1 MSVKDDALKFAINA
15 HDGQVRKSEKD
26 KPMII
31 HPYSVG
37 KILEEY
43 GCDDNVVAAGYLHD
57 VIEDTKYTYDDINK
71 IFGKDIADL
80 VMSASEP
87 DKSLSWEERKQ
98 YMIDQTRDLPLR
110 NKYILIA
117 DKINNLEDLYLLNE
131 KNGKKDFSNFNRG
144 EESQKWYYHNI
155 YQSLINNEDENLPIF
170 KRLKKDIDLVF
181 DKQENKISAYY
192 VGNEEYYKKVKELD
206 ARLTELQNLK
216 KIITLDKPYV
226 IESTGTPRTGKTST
240 LEDLSDFYK
249 KGGFKVNYVKE
260 FTTSKKYKEELQE
273 KYNKLSSN
281 EKYLKIL
288 EEIEKE
294 LKSAIKTNADI
305 IIIDRSINDR
315 QVWNYLNYINGN
327 FDEETY
333 TKLRDKYQKISQK
346 LIDYLLV
353 TKTNANEAIKRDY
366 LAHASIRPRTFL
378 TEENVNKYNN
388 SLESVDNLLKNSV
401 NTYFKMDTTN
411 TNLADERLKVIEST
425 AKDLRKKYINKFNE
439 DIKIRKK

>member
-1 MSVKDDALKFAINA
+1 MNIKDEALKFAINA

-43 GCDDNVVAAGYLHD
+43 KCNDSVVAAGYLHD
-57 VIEDTKYTYDDINK
+57 VIEDTKYTYNDIENK
-71 IFGKDIADL
+71 FGKEIADL

-98 YMIDQTRDLPLR
+98 YMIDHARNLPLN

-144 EESQKWYYHNI
+144 EESQKWYYYNM
-155 YQSLINNEDENLPIF
+155 YKSLITNEDENLPIF
-170 KRLKKDIDLVF
+170 KRLKKNIDLVF
-181 DKQENKISAYY
+181 NKQEDKLSTYY

-226 IESTGTPRTGKTST
+226 IEATGTPRTGKTST
-240 LEDLSDFYK
+240 LEDLSDYYK
-249 KGGFKVNYVKE
+249 KGGFKVDFIPE
-260 FTTSKKYKEELQE
+260 FTTSKKYKEELKEYYSKLPKNELCINILKEIRQE
-273 KYNKLSSN
+273 LEDAMNKDS
-281 EKYLKIL
+281 
-288 EEIEKE
+288 
-294 LKSAIKTNADI
+294 DI

-315 QVWNYLNYINGN
+315 QIWNYTYYLKGF
-327 FDEETY
+327 FDKNTY
-333 TKLRDKYQKISQK
+333 EKLRDTYQDISK
-346 LIDYLLV
+346 NIIDYLLV
-353 TKTNANEAIKRDY
+353 TTASSSEAIKRDY
-366 LAHASIRPRTFL
+366 LSHVSIRPRSFL
-378 TEENVNKYNN
+378 NEENVNNYNN
-388 SLESVDNLLKNSV
+388 SLESLNDLLKNSV

-411 TNLADERLKVIEST
+411 TDLKEERVKVIEST
-425 AKDLRKKYINKFNE
+425 AIDLRKKYINKFNE
-439 DIKIRKK
+439 DMKIRKR